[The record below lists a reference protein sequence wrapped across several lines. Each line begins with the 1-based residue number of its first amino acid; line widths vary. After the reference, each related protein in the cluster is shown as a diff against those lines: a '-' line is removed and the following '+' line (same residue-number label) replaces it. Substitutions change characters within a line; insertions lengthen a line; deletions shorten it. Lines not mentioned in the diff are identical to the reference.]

1 MGRSNMASMKVSLL
15 FMGLAVM
22 LSSMSPVSGKIYLV
36 QTEDKT
42 PDLYH
47 MKYVPSTWK
56 PKWRKRTTT
65 PTPTTTITTTT
76 PTTRTTKTATTNTT
90 TKTTTTTTTTTT
102 RSKLTWKTKRKPRT
116 KSMDYMTVHCSEC

>member
-22 LSSMSPVSGKIYLV
+22 LYSMSPVSGKIYLV

-42 PDLYH
+42 PDLDH

-76 PTTRTTKTATTNTT
+76 PTT

-116 KSMDYMTVHCSEC
+116 KTTDKVNQTKSSDCMTVQNYQIF